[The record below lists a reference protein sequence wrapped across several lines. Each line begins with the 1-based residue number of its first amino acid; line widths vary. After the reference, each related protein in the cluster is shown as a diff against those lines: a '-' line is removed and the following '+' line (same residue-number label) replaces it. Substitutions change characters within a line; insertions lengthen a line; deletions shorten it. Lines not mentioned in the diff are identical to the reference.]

1 MFKTHGKKR
10 NLWLAAA
17 CMVLMCASEAAAETA
32 VADVARIIDTSLPG
46 KAAQA
51 FVDGL
56 RRRLD
61 AEIKE
66 YAEKIR
72 TSSNVE
78 ALLAQKCAEAEAAYN
93 AEMSRVSAML
103 MDALRSVAQKWLKG
117 NKRGVTVIVPSNGA
131 LASSP
136 GADVS
141 DELRRLL
148 DRVSIDFAKTK

>member
-1 MFKTHGKKR
+1 
-10 NLWLAAA
+10 
-17 CMVLMCASEAAAETA
+17 MVLMCASEAAAETA

-46 KAAQA
+46 KAGQA

-93 AEMSRVSAML
+93 AEMSRVSALL
-103 MDALRSVAQKWLKG
+103 MDALRSVAEKWLRG
-117 NKRGVTVIVPSNGA
+117 NKRGVTVIVPANGA
-131 LASSP
+131 LAASTA
-136 GADVS
+136 ADVS
-141 DELRRLL
+141 DELRRQL
-148 DRVSIDFAKTK
+148 DKISIDFTKK

>member
-17 CMVLMCASEAAAETA
+17 CMVLMCASAAAAETA
-32 VADVARIIDTSLPG
+32 VADVARIIDSSLPG
-46 KAAQA
+46 KAGQA

-93 AEMSRVSAML
+93 AEMSRVYALL
-103 MDALRSVAQKWLKG
+103 MDALRSVAEKWLRG
-117 NKRGVTVIVPSNGA
+117 NKRGVTVIVPANGA
-131 LASSP
+131 LAASP
-136 GADVS
+136 AADVS
-141 DELRRLL
+141 DELRRQL
-148 DRVSIDFAKTK
+148 DRISIDFTKK

>member
-1 MFKTHGKKR
+1 
-10 NLWLAAA
+10 
-17 CMVLMCASEAAAETA
+17 MVLMCASEAAAETA

-46 KAAQA
+46 KAGQA

-61 AEIKE
+61 VEIKE

-93 AEMSRVSAML
+93 AEMSRVSALL
-103 MDALRSVAQKWLKG
+103 MDALRSVAEKWLRG
-117 NKRGVTVIVPSNGA
+117 NKRGVTVIVPVNGA
-131 LASSP
+131 LAASP
-136 GADVS
+136 AADVS
-141 DELRRLL
+141 DELRRRL
-148 DRVSIDFAKTK
+148 DKISIDFTKK

>member
-32 VADVARIIDTSLPG
+32 VADVVRIIDSSLPG
-46 KAAQA
+46 KAGQA

-93 AEMSRVSAML
+93 AEMSRVSALL
-103 MDALRSVAQKWLKG
+103 MDALRSVAEKWLHG
-117 NKRGVTVIVPSNGA
+117 NKRGVTVIVPVNGA
-131 LASSP
+131 LAASP

-148 DRVSIDFAKTK
+148 DKISINFTKK

>member
-1 MFKTHGKKR
+1 
-10 NLWLAAA
+10 
-17 CMVLMCASEAAAETA
+17 MVLMCASEAAAETA

-46 KAAQA
+46 KAGQA

-93 AEMSRVSAML
+93 AEMSRVSALL
-103 MDALRSVAQKWLKG
+103 MDALHSVAQRWLRG
-117 NKRGVTVIVPSNGA
+117 NKRGVTVIVPVNGA
-131 LASSP
+131 LAASP
-136 GADVS
+136 AADVS
-141 DELRRLL
+141 DELRRRL
-148 DRVSIDFAKTK
+148 DKISIDFTKK

>member
-10 NLWLAAA
+10 KLWLAAA
-17 CMVLMCASEAAAETA
+17 CMVLLCASEAAAETA
-32 VADVARIIDTSLPG
+32 VADVACIIDSSLPG
-46 KAAQA
+46 RAGQA
-51 FVDGL
+51 YVDGL
-56 RRRLD
+56 RRR
-61 AEIKE
+61 
-66 YAEKIR
+66 YAEKLR

-78 ALLAQKCAEAEAAYN
+78 ALLAQRCAEAEAAYN

-117 NKRGVTVIVPSNGA
+117 NKRGVTVIVPSNGV

-148 DRVSIDFAKTK
+148 DRISIDFAKTK

>member
-1 MFKTHGKKR
+1 
-10 NLWLAAA
+10 
-17 CMVLMCASEAAAETA
+17 
-32 VADVARIIDTSLPG
+32 
-46 KAAQA
+46 
-51 FVDGL
+51 
-56 RRRLD
+56 
-61 AEIKE
+61 
-66 YAEKIR
+66 
-72 TSSNVE
+72 
-78 ALLAQKCAEAEAAYN
+78 
-93 AEMSRVSAML
+93 ML

>member
-46 KAAQA
+46 KAGQA

-93 AEMSRVSAML
+93 AEMSRVSALL
-103 MDALRSVAQKWLKG
+103 MDALRSVAEKWLRG
-117 NKRGVTVIVPSNGA
+117 NKRGVTVIVPANEA
-131 LASSP
+131 LAASP

-148 DRVSIDFAKTK
+148 DKISIDFTKK

>member
-32 VADVARIIDTSLPG
+32 VADVARIIDSSLPG
-46 KAAQA
+46 KAGQA

-93 AEMSRVSAML
+93 AEMSRVSALL
-103 MDALRSVAQKWLKG
+103 MDALRSVAEKWLRG
-117 NKRGVTVIVPSNGA
+117 NKRGVTVIVPANEA
-131 LASSP
+131 LAASP
-136 GADVS
+136 AADVS
-141 DELRRLL
+141 DELRRRL
-148 DRVSIDFAKTK
+148 DKISIDFTKK

>member
-1 MFKTHGKKR
+1 MVGRGLHGSHVRVRGRGR
-10 NLWLAAA
+10 NRRRGRRAHH
-17 CMVLMCASEAAAETA
+17 
-32 VADVARIIDTSLPG
+32 RHKPPR
-46 KAAQA
+46 KAGQA

-78 ALLAQKCAEAEAAYN
+78 ALLAQKCGRGRAAYN
-93 AEMSRVSAML
+93 AEMSRVSALL
-103 MDALRSVAQKWLKG
+103 MDALRSVAEKWLRG
-117 NKRGVTVIVPSNGA
+117 NKRGVTVIVPANEA
-131 LASSP
+131 LAASP

-148 DRVSIDFAKTK
+148 DKISINFTKK

>member
-46 KAAQA
+46 KAGQA

-61 AEIKE
+61 VEIQE
-66 YAEKIR
+66 YA
-72 TSSNVE
+72 
-78 ALLAQKCAEAEAAYN
+78 
-93 AEMSRVSAML
+93 
-103 MDALRSVAQKWLKG
+103 
-117 NKRGVTVIVPSNGA
+117 
-131 LASSP
+131 
-136 GADVS
+136 
-141 DELRRLL
+141 
-148 DRVSIDFAKTK
+148 

>member
-17 CMVLMCASEAAAETA
+17 CMVLLCASEAAAETA

-46 KAAQA
+46 KAGQA

-61 AEIKE
+61 AEITE

-93 AEMSRVSAML
+93 AEMSRVSALL
-103 MDALRSVAQKWLKG
+103 MDALRSVAEKWLHG
-117 NKRGVTVIVPSNGA
+117 NKRGVKVIVLASEA
-131 LASSP
+131 LAASP

-141 DELRRLL
+141 DELRRQF
-148 DRVSIDFAKTK
+148 DKISIDFTKK

>member
-1 MFKTHGKKR
+1 
-10 NLWLAAA
+10 
-17 CMVLMCASEAAAETA
+17 MVLMCASEAAAETA
-32 VADVARIIDTSLPG
+32 VADVARIIDSSLPG
-46 KAAQA
+46 KAGQA

-93 AEMSRVSAML
+93 AEMSRVSALL
-103 MDALRSVAQKWLKG
+103 MDALRSVAEKWLRG
-117 NKRGVTVIVPSNGA
+117 NKRGVTVIVPANGA
-131 LASSP
+131 LAASTA
-136 GADVS
+136 ADVS
-141 DELRRLL
+141 DELRRQL
-148 DRVSIDFAKTK
+148 DKISIDFTKK

>member
-17 CMVLMCASEAAAETA
+17 CMVLLCASEAAAETA
-32 VADVARIIDTSLPG
+32 VADVARIIDSSLPG
-46 KAAQA
+46 QA
-51 FVDGL
+51 YVDGL
-56 RRRLD
+56 KRRLD

-66 YAEKIR
+66 YAEKLR

-78 ALLAQKCAEAEAAYN
+78 ALLAQRCADAEAAYN

-117 NKRGVTVIVPSNGA
+117 NKRGVTVIVPSNGV

>member
-1 MFKTHGKKR
+1 
-10 NLWLAAA
+10 
-17 CMVLMCASEAAAETA
+17 MVLMCASEAAAETA

-46 KAAQA
+46 KAGQA

-93 AEMSRVSAML
+93 AEMSRVSALL
-103 MDALRSVAQKWLKG
+103 MDALRSVADMWLHG
-117 NKRGVTVIVPSNGA
+117 IIRGVMVMV
-131 LASSP
+131 LASVALGASP
-136 GADVS
+136 GAVVS
-141 DELRRLL
+141 DELRRQF
-148 DRVSIDFAKTK
+148 DKISIDFTKK

>member
-46 KAAQA
+46 KAGQA

-93 AEMSRVSAML
+93 AEMSRVSA
-103 MDALRSVAQKWLKG
+103 AEKWLRG
-117 NKRGVTVIVPSNGA
+117 NKRGVTVIVPASGA
-131 LASSP
+131 LAASP

-141 DELRRLL
+141 DELRRRL
-148 DRVSIDFAKTK
+148 DRISIDFTKK

>member
-46 KAAQA
+46 QAGQA

-56 RRRLD
+56 RRRPD
-61 AEIKE
+61 AELKE
-66 YAEKIR
+66 YAEKLR

-78 ALLAQKCAEAEAAYN
+78 ALLAQKCAEA
-93 AEMSRVSAML
+93 
-103 MDALRSVAQKWLKG
+103 
-117 NKRGVTVIVPSNGA
+117 
-131 LASSP
+131 
-136 GADVS
+136 
-141 DELRRLL
+141 
-148 DRVSIDFAKTK
+148 

>member
-1 MFKTHGKKR
+1 
-10 NLWLAAA
+10 
-17 CMVLMCASEAAAETA
+17 MVLMCASEAAAETA

-46 KAAQA
+46 KAGQA

-93 AEMSRVSAML
+93 AEMSRVSALL
-103 MDALRSVAQKWLKG
+103 MDALRSVAEKWLRG
-117 NKRGVTVIVPSNGA
+117 NKRGVTVNRPRERSA
-131 LASSP
+131 
-136 GADVS
+136 
-141 DELRRLL
+141 RRVA
-148 DRVSIDFAKTK
+148 RRGRERRAPPPTRQDFHRFYEKIKFQG

>member
-32 VADVARIIDTSLPG
+32 VARIIDTSLPG
-46 KAAQA
+46 KAGQA

-78 ALLAQKCAEAEAAYN
+78 ALLAQKCAETEAAYN
-93 AEMSRVSAML
+93 AEMSRVSALL
-103 MDALRSVAQKWLKG
+103 MDALRSVAEKWLRG
-117 NKRGVTVIVPSNGA
+117 NKRGVTVIVPA
-131 LASSP
+131 
-136 GADVS
+136 
-141 DELRRLL
+141 RRG
-148 DRVSIDFAKTK
+148 RERRAPPPTRQDFHRFYEKIKLQG